1 MIRSNLMNYVVLV
14 FRKVFGFEE
23 QRAIKHMKEV
33 HELGKSILW
42 IGDREEAENYVYQ
55 LQKWRLQSVLEKGD

>member
-1 MIRSNLMNYVVLV
+1 MNYVVLV